1 VIQNNETAAGF
12 ITTPLH
18 SGVRMRVHAVVLTI
32 LVMAASLSG
41 CLSSEG
47 DSNHSVNEVEES
59 PLHLNHIQ
67 VKGTHNSY
75 HVKPN
80 GPTVRAYDYS
90 HEPLDVQAE
99 EFDVRQF
106 EIDVWWSPGQQMRV
120 YHNQYDRGTTCQ
132 VLRECLDTLLAWSD
146 SNPSHVPLMIWIEPK
161 EWTWTAA
168 DTTTVM
174 EAQNMLEDVEEQ
186 INLAWPLEKIITP
199 DIVRGEHPD
208 LSTAVTTVGW
218 PLLDESRGK
227 AIFILLGGG
236 DLRDEY
242 HSQHPNLEGA
252 TMFTMSSE
260 GTPEAAIF
268 SDTNPVGNAERI
280 RELVESGY
288 IVRSRADDAE
298 DGEADNNETER
309 RDAAFSVGAHS
320 ISTDYPAQVDG
331 IEYWVDHP
339 VSCNPI
345 TAPPD
350 CSIER
355 IIGTSS

>member
-1 VIQNNETAAGF
+1 
-12 ITTPLH
+12 
-18 SGVRMRVHAVVLTI
+18 
-32 LVMAASLSG
+32 
-41 CLSSEG
+41 
-47 DSNHSVNEVEES
+47 
-59 PLHLNHIQ
+59 
-67 VKGTHNSY
+67 
-75 HVKPN
+75 
-80 GPTVRAYDYS
+80 
-90 HEPLDVQAE
+90 
-99 EFDVRQF
+99 
-106 EIDVWWSPGQQMRV
+106 
-120 YHNQYDRGTTCQ
+120 
-132 VLRECLDTLLAWSD
+132 
-146 SNPSHVPLMIWIEPK
+146 
-161 EWTWTAA
+161 
-168 DTTTVM
+168 M